1 MYNLYFVLGYYNLC
15 KEDTCG
21 EHGTCELSEDEQSY
35 VCQCEEGHAGEHC
48 ESESEFV
55 QTFTFLIN
63 IHFTPKFMHY
73 LILALSVFLSRFW
86 PVVMTKRGITLVLVN
101 VQGNDSNPCPDCI
114 GRALNL

>member
-1 MYNLYFVLGYYNLC
+1 MVSTAHVSSQKTNSPMYVNAKKVMPASTAKVSRNLFKL
-15 KEDTCG
+15 
-21 EHGTCELSEDEQSY
+21 
-35 VCQCEEGHAGEHC
+35 
-48 ESESEFV
+48 
-55 QTFTFLIN
+55 TFLIN
-63 IHFTPKFMHY
+63 IHFTSKFMHY